1 MTGPAVFRRIVTGHD
16 KAGTAMVVEDG
27 QCPHAFTV
35 TGGVVTTELW
45 SHSGAPDNSAPYVD
59 PVGPDVSVPP
69 PSGGSVFRIVE
80 FPPSSSVK
88 PYQHRTA
95 SVDYCFV
102 IRGEIYAVVDD
113 TERLMRAGDALIQRG
128 TRHSW
133 DNRTSEPC
141 QVLFVLIDAPPVAGL
156 PE

>member
-1 MTGPAVFRRIVTGHD
+1 MTHFRRIVTGHD
-16 KAGTAMVVEDG
+16 ECGVAKIVEDE

-45 SHSGAPDNSAPYVD
+45 SHSGTPDNAAPYVD
-59 PVGPDVSVPP
+59 PIGPEVSVPP
-69 PSGGSVFRIVE
+69 PPNGSVFRIVE

-88 PYQHRTA
+88 PYQHRTD
-95 SVDYCFV
+95 SLDYCFV
-102 IRGEIYAVVDD
+102 IRGEIYAVVDNS
-113 TERLMRAGDALIQRG
+113 ERLMRAGDSLIQRG

-133 DNRTSEPC
+133 DNRTGEPC
-141 QVLFVLIDAPPVAGL
+141 QVLFVLMDAPPVAGL